1 MASSRVHQPREDAE
15 FEFILARSDV
25 PVLAYFHGT
34 WPKAVAV
41 CKEMDPLV
49 REAADAYQGRL
60 IVVRAD
66 IARCPGPVQRYGVT
80 GAPSFVL
87 IDRGEAIA
95 ATTGPTTGTAL
106 GEFLDAHL

>member
-1 MASSRVHQPREDAE
+1 MANRVHQPREDAE
-15 FEFILARSDV
+15 LEFILARADV
-25 PVLAYFHGT
+25 PVLAYFHGV
-34 WPKAVAV
+34 WPKAAAA

-49 REAADAYQGRL
+49 GEVADAYQGRL

-66 IARCPGPVQRYGVT
+66 IARCPGPVRQYGVT

-87 IDRGEAIA
+87 IDQNEATA
-95 ATTGPTTGTAL
+95 ARSGPMSRTAL

>member
-1 MASSRVHQPREDAE
+1 MAGRVHQPQEDAE
-15 FEFILARSDV
+15 FEFILARADV

-34 WPKAVAV
+34 WPKAVAA
-41 CKEMDPLV
+41 CKEMEPLV
-49 REAADAYQGRL
+49 REVADAYQGRL

-66 IARCPGPVQRYGVT
+66 IARCPGPVRRYGVT

-87 IDRGEAIA
+87 IERGEATA
-95 ATTGPTTGTAL
+95 AGSGPMARAAL

>member
-1 MASSRVHQPREDAE
+1 MANRVQRPHEEAE
-15 FEFILARSDV
+15 FEFILARADV
-25 PVLAYFHGT
+25 PVLAYFHGV
-34 WPKAVAV
+34 WPKAAAA

-49 REAADAYQGRL
+49 REVADAYQGRL

-66 IARCPGPVQRYGVT
+66 IARCPGPVRRYGVT

-87 IDRGEAIA
+87 IDRGEAMA
-95 ATTGPTTGTAL
+95 AGSGPMSRTAL